1 MKGGTLNDSTDP
13 LLTCSLQK
21 YGVITDNL
29 IPSLE
34 GSGFSGWKV
43 VESSDAGFKPDQ
55 LYQASEINNHEFT
68 GNVAFEAVWDINMY
82 TVNVEMV
89 NKEVPANVLDSKLWS
104 RCPLG
109 REPEADGRLNGL
121 IPESIDGTDGN
132 HYIYTGMMY
141 KSYEPVQGVRKN
153 GTAVTL
159 RISEETAVRF
169 WRKRRLR
176 RRIRQKVCIR
186 RCRSRSSYPGGN
198 PVPLAEAP
206 ENRYGS
212 Y

>member
-1 MKGGTLNDSTDP
+1 M
-13 LLTCSLQK
+13 
-21 YGVITDNL
+21 ITDNL

-34 GSGFSGWKV
+34 GSGFSGWRV
-43 VESSDAGFKPDQ
+43 VESQDTGFKTNQ
-55 LYQASEINNHEFT
+55 LYQASDINNHEFAGSVT
-68 GNVAFEAVWDINMY
+68 FEAVWDINMY
-82 TVNVEMV
+82 TVNVEMAD
-89 NKEVPANVLDSKLWS
+89 KEFPANILDRKLLEQV
-104 RCPLG
+104 PFG
-109 REPEADGRLNGL
+109 TDPEADGRLNGL
-121 IPESIDGTDGN
+121 IPESIDGADGN

-186 RCRSRSSYPGGN
+186 RCRSRSSCLGGN